1 MKNRSRA
8 SLWVAGARP
17 RTLPLSIVPVFVG
30 TAVAADYAAAGTAWY
45 SQIAWWRVVLALVVG
60 LALQIGVNYAND
72 YSDGVRGT
80 DADRVGPLRL
90 TASGA
95 VPASSVKRAAFGC
108 FAVAAACGL
117 ALAVSTS
124 YWLVLIGAASIL
136 GAWFYTGGSSPYGYR
151 GLGDV
156 SVFIFFGLVAVIGTA
171 YVGGKQPQVTWLALW
186 TAIPVGLLAVAV
198 LVANNLR
205 DRPKD
210 ELVGKR
216 TSSVL
221 LGDRGTRL
229 MYASCVVIAIVIG
242 ALVVP
247 VVCLPLIAVAAVV
260 GAPPVRRVLGGARGT
275 DLISVLGATGQLQI
289 VYGAALVVGLLVA
302 ANW

>member
-1 MKNRSRA
+1 MENRSRA

-17 RTLPLSIVPVFVG
+17 RTLPLSVVPVAVG
-30 TAVAADYAAAGTAWY
+30 TGVAADYAPPGTAWY
-45 SQIAWWRVVLALVVG
+45 AEITWWRVVLALIVG
-60 LALQIGVNYAND
+60 LALQVGVNYAND

-80 DADRVGPLRL
+80 DANRVGPLRL

-95 VPASSVKRAAFGC
+95 VPAASVKRAAFGC
-108 FAVAAACGL
+108 FAVAAVCGL
-117 ALAVSTS
+117 ILAVSTS

-151 GLGDV
+151 ALGDV
-156 SVFIFFGLVAVIGTA
+156 SVFVFFGLVAVIGTA
-171 YVGGKQPQVTWLALW
+171 YVAGAHPQVSWLALW
-186 TAIPVGLLAVAV
+186 AAIPVGLLAVAV

-221 LGDRGTRL
+221 LGDRGTRI
-229 MYASCVVIAIVIG
+229 MYAACVVIAIVVG

-247 VVCLPLIAVAAVV
+247 AVCLPLIAVAAVV
-260 GAPPVRRVLGGARGT
+260 GFFPVRRVLDGAQGT
-275 DLISVLGATGQLQI
+275 DLIGVLVATGQLQI
-289 VYGAALVVGLLVA
+289 VYGAALVIGLLVA
-302 ANW
+302 AHW